1 MLSKIDELKNIFKD
15 LELKELKYKDLEFEI
30 ELKKES
36 SNKIVE
42 SEIKTKTKIEK
53 KENENISNGDKNFYK
68 IESPLVG
75 LFYKKP
81 SPDEDCFVDINK
93 SVKKGDIL
101 CVLEAMKMFNEVK
114 SPIDGIV
121 KCINFKDEDLV
132 SVGDILFEIEE
143 V

>member
-1 MLSKIDELKNIFKD
+1 MDLHVNFTEKIG
-15 LELKELKYKDLEFEI
+15 
-30 ELKKES
+30 S
-36 SNKIVE
+36 
-42 SEIKTKTKIEK
+42 IK
-53 KENENISNGDKNFYK
+53 
-68 IESPLVG
+68 PLHG
-75 LFYKKP
+75 IGNAPLLGTSDSLFHYLGEAGIP
-81 SPDEDCFVDINK
+81 YSRLHDTGGRFGGGCFVDINK